1 MNSRYRGSIN
11 LLRTRPLNF
20 DPGLPDNSA
29 LWRFRG
35 VPALSHNSQR
45 LPDPAR
51 CCPSLHARV
60 SHPLTWPHS
69 QPRGSPLARAQA
81 PLLLA
86 QPGPL
91 LSLEGLKSPGCLGS
105 YIHPSQR
112 LHTLGE
118 TECSLGSQPQLTLN
132 TFSVF
137 GFIRWSSLR
146 CVFKTSTVA
155 FKKTIKSLC
164 SISRIK
170 SSVSI
175 LK

>member
-1 MNSRYRGSIN
+1 MLGSQMTLPRGGCTVEVQGCPC
-11 LLRTRPLNF
+11 LEPQQPVPPRPHQV
-20 DPGLPDNSA
+20 LPH
-29 LWRFRG
+29 
-35 VPALSHNSQR
+35 P
-45 LPDPAR
+45 PP
-51 CCPSLHARV
+51 PSLP
-60 SHPLTWPHS
+60 PLSWPHS
-69 QPRGSPLARAQA
+69 HLRGSPLTRAQA

-86 QPGPL
+86 KPGPL
-91 LSLEGLKSPGCLGS
+91 LSPEGLKSPGGLGS

-164 SISRIK
+164 STLRIK